1 MSTINLQRLFNPKS
15 VAVIGASEKS
25 GSVGCSILKNLV
37 QSGFKGDIFPVNPK
51 YKRLMGLA
59 CLSSVQEIVTG
70 ADLAVIAT
78 PIRTAPELV
87 EACGQKGFAGAVI
100 VSSGGREIGEKG
112 QKIEARIMEKARQYN
127 MRIIGPNCLGIVNTS
142 WSLNASFAHLP
153 PLPGK
158 IAFLSQSGAVCTSVL
173 DMALR
178 ENVGFSHFVSLGSMV
193 DVDFA
198 DMIDYLGS
206 LSSVRSIVMYMEN
219 ITHIRNFM
227 SAARSV
233 SRLKPIIVLKSGRS
247 KAGARAAASHTGAM
261 AGEDAVYDAAFERAG
276 ILRVAEFEELFDCT
290 EFLAKQ
296 RRPSG
301 PGLTII
307 TNAGGPGVMAADAL
321 ASHGMEPA
329 ILGPETRAR
338 LDLVLPENWSRDNP
352 IDILGDTDPGVYLE
366 AAKICANAPETNAL
380 LLICSPAGT
389 MDGLGLAKALS
400 EALKSAPCP
409 VFAAWIGGAN
419 VDSSRQVFNQA
430 GIVTYDSAE
439 RAVRAFKNLYQYG
452 KNIEL
457 LHEIPVRTDTKLRI
471 NRENARQIISQALAT
486 GASSLM
492 EDQAKELLSSYGIPS
507 NRTLIADTRE
517 MAVAL
522 SEQMGFPVVLKICSN
537 DILHKSD
544 CNGVAL
550 DLKTA
555 ESVRAAF
562 DTIVNGAKNF
572 APEAD
577 IKGVSVQAMQKIP
590 DLELI
595 IGAKKDDKFGP
606 VILFGTGGVLTE
618 VFQDTSMGLPPL
630 NRLLARQMI
639 ERTKI
644 SRAFKGFRNIPEVGI
659 PALEEL
665 LIRTGRLVTDF
676 PEITALDINP
686 LMVKDGTMVAVDAR
700 VLIAPAKIASPL
712 HLIIGSYPWQ
722 YESTAA
728 TIDGHDFFI
737 RPIRPSDAD
746 LLIDHFGSLSHRS
759 IYMRFFS
766 PLKQLSRDM
775 VIRLTQIDYDREI
788 ALVAL
793 MGNDRDK
800 KIAGVS
806 RIITYSDGIQAE
818 FALAISDEWQGKGI
832 GAALLTACL
841 KAARQKGI
849 KRVMGL
855 VLAENT
861 QMLKLG
867 KKLGFK
873 ITRSPES
880 SEYELIIEYNNMNVE

>member
-1 MSTINLQRLFNPKS
+1 MSTIHLQRLFNPKS

-25 GSVGCSILKNLV
+25 GSVGFSILKNLV

-59 CLSSVQEIVTG
+59 CLSSVQEIVSG
-70 ADLAVIAT
+70 VDLAVIAT
-78 PIRTAPELV
+78 PIHTAPEIV
-87 EACGQKGFAGAVI
+87 EACGRKGFAGAVI

-112 QKIEARIMEKARQYN
+112 QKIEARILEKAREYN

-206 LSSVRSIVMYMEN
+206 LNTVGSIVMYMEN

-261 AGEDAVYDAAFERAG
+261 AGEDAFYDAAFQRAG
-276 ILRVAEFEELFDCT
+276 ILRVTEFEELFDCS

-296 RRPSG
+296 PRPSG
-301 PGLTII
+301 PGLAII

-329 ILGPETRAR
+329 SLSQET
-338 LDLVLPENWSRDNP
+338 LVLLDRVLPGNWSKGNP
-352 IDILGDTDPGVYLE
+352 IDILGDTGPAAYLE
-366 AAKICANAPETNAL
+366 TAKIIAQAPETNGL

-389 MDGLGLAKALS
+389 MDTLGLAESLIPEIKTS
-400 EALKSAPCP
+400 TCP
-409 VFAAWIGGAN
+409 VFTAWIGGDN
-419 VDSSRQVFNQA
+419 VLKARQAFNQA

-439 RAVRAFKNLYQYG
+439 QAVRAFKNLYQYG
-452 KNIEL
+452 RNIEM
-457 LHEIPVRTDTKLRI
+457 LHEIPVRKDVRLIIDRTK
-471 NRENARQIISQALAT
+471 AQKIIWEA
-486 GASSLM
+486 GAKGGQSLL
-492 EDQAKELLSSYGIPS
+492 EPQAKDLLTAYGIPV
-507 NRTLIADTRE
+507 NATLIAACAEDALK
-517 MAVAL
+517 MA
-522 SEQMGFPVVLKICSN
+522 EQMGYPVVLKICSN
-537 DILHKSD
+537 DISHKSD

-550 DLKTA
+550 NLKTPEALKTA
-555 ESVRAAF
+555 YAKIMENARA
-562 DTIVNGAKNF
+562 F
-572 APEAD
+572 APDAD
-577 IKGVSVQAMQKIP
+577 IKGVSVQAMLNDP
-590 DLELI
+590 DYELI
-595 IGAKKDDKFGP
+595 IGAKKDINFGP

-618 VFQDTSMGLPPL
+618 VFADVSMGLPPL
-630 NRLLARQMI
+630 NHSLARQMI

-644 SRAFKGFRNIPEVGI
+644 SKVIKGFRNISQVDI
-659 PALEEL
+659 TQLEEL

-686 LMVKDGTMVAVDAR
+686 LMVKDGKIVAVDAR
-700 VLIAPAKIASPL
+700 VHIAPSQTISPM
-712 HLIIGSYPWQ
+712 HLIISSYPW
-722 YESTAA
+722 ECELRTSTV
-728 TIDGHDFFI
+728 DGHGFFI

-746 LLIDHFGSLSHRS
+746 LLIDHFNSLSKRS

-766 PLKQLSRDM
+766 PLKQLSKQM
-775 VIRLTQIDYDREI
+775 LIRLTQIDYDREI

-793 MGNDRDK
+793 MGKDQDQK
-800 KIAGVS
+800 MVGVC
-806 RIITYSDGIQAE
+806 RIISYPDGTHAE

-832 GAALLTACL
+832 GASLLNQCL
-841 KAARQKGI
+841 AAARNKGLKQI
-849 KRVMGL
+849 IGL

-873 ITRSPES
+873 INRVQDS
-880 SEYELIIEYNNMNVE
+880 SEYELIIELI